1 MSKVVIFGAGK
12 IADEAYFYLTNDS
25 PHQVVAFTVD
35 HGYLSAEEKL
45 GLPVV
50 AFEDVESKYPPGDF
64 QMFVA
69 LGYQDLNRF
78 RARKYEEAKA
88 KGYELISYVS
98 SRASNFGEVEV
109 GDNCFVLE
117 FAVLQPCAKI
127 GNDVFIWSAN
137 HIGHHANIADHCY
150 IAGNVVVS
158 GNTRIEPYC
167 FIGVS
172 ATLGH
177 EITIGAESFIGA
189 GSIVTKNVEPKSV
202 HITPDTPKFRLD
214 SSTFLRLTKMR

>member
-1 MSKVVIFGAGK
+1 MSRIVIFGAGK
-12 IADEAYFYLTNDS
+12 IADQAYFYLTNDS
-25 PHQVVAFTVD
+25 PHEIVAFTVD
-35 HGYLSAEEKL
+35 REYLREAEKL

-50 AFEDVESKYPPGDF
+50 PFEEVQNVYPPDDF

-69 LGYQDLNRF
+69 VGYQDLNRF
-78 RARKYEEAKA
+78 RAKKYEEAKA

-98 SRASNFGEVEV
+98 SRAANFGGVEV

-117 FAVLQPCAKI
+117 FAVLQPCSKI
-127 GNDVFIWSAN
+127 GNDVFIWSSN
-137 HIGHHANIADHCY
+137 HIGHHATIGEHCY
-150 IAGNVVVS
+150 IAGNVVIS

-177 EITIGAESFIGA
+177 EITVGKESFIGA
-189 GSIVTKNVEPKSV
+189 GSLVTKNVEPGSV
-202 HITPDTPKFRLD
+202 YVTPDTPKYRLE
-214 SSTFLRLTKMR
+214 SSAFLRLTKMR